1 MFSPEEVQAADVSVI
16 GDVCPLLAT
25 EVSPLFGPLHT
36 CDGQWK
42 WDHDDPRLPVI
53 HLRGAITPPTIIQG
67 ATVFCWLCV
76 NVLGVLRHVSRCGWH
91 FYIFHLQAAPLHCGG
106 TLCAQRTMCNPD
118 MILEDIRWWCV
129 KVTVVTHQAKWEVLD
144 DSGLRQ
150 ILKDQDSILVNFS
163 SISDNRWNV
172 MAKGVNVDLIYE
184 FSNYLLHLWL
194 DQKLPLQWHI

>member
-1 MFSPEEVQAADVSVI
+1 MLTIYLIYLRVVKMFSPEEVQAADVSVI

-76 NVLGVLRHVSRCGWH
+76 NVLGVLRHVSRCG
-91 FYIFHLQAAPLHCGG
+91 
-106 TLCAQRTMCNPD
+106 
-118 MILEDIRWWCV
+118 
-129 KVTVVTHQAKWEVLD
+129 
-144 DSGLRQ
+144 
-150 ILKDQDSILVNFS
+150 
-163 SISDNRWNV
+163 
-172 MAKGVNVDLIYE
+172 
-184 FSNYLLHLWL
+184 
-194 DQKLPLQWHI
+194 